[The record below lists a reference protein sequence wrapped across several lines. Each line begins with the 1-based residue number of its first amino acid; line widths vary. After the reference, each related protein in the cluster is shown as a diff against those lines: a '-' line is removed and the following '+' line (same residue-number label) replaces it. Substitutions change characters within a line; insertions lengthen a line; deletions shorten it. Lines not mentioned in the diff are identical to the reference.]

1 MTAVVVWV
9 HCPSH
14 LLLES
19 MRIPIGGLMGMVGN
33 HCPLP
38 FTRCTLN
45 INGNPHGDADLQ
57 IFYSVDKSI

>member
-1 MTAVVVWV
+1 
-9 HCPSH
+9 
-14 LLLES
+14 
-19 MRIPIGGLMGMVGN
+19 MRIPIGGLMGMVGI

-38 FTRCTLN
+38 FTRCTLK